1 MAGMT
6 TAFALL
12 AVGLASIGLY
22 AVLANGVAARRKEIG
37 IRMALGAGRRAVIR
51 LVVFQSVRLVLTGT
65 VVGLVVSIGASG
77 VLAARLYGVNPRAVW
92 VYVTVAAVFLL
103 VGLAASLAP
112 ALRASRIAPLAAMR

>member
-1 MAGMT
+1 
-6 TAFALL
+6 
-12 AVGLASIGLY
+12 
-22 AVLANGVAARRKEIG
+22 
-37 IRMALGAGRRAVIR
+37 
-51 LVVFQSVRLVLTGT
+51 VFQSVRLVLTGT